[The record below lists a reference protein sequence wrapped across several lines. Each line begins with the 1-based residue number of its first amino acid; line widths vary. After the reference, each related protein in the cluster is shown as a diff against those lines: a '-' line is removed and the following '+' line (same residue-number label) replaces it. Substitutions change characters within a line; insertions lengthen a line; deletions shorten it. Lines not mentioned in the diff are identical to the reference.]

1 MKKEHFIKKIVL
13 IEIIGFIGILLIV
26 WLDEIIDIPHLIFR
40 TSATPPNYPE
50 SFFESFL
57 IILLA
62 ISIIILTQT
71 ILKRLKYLEGL
82 LPICSFCKKI
92 RSKDNWIP
100 IEEYIRNRSEADFT
114 HSICPHCMEVNY
126 YDVVNEK
133 M

>member
-1 MKKEHFIKKIVL
+1 MKKEQFIKKIIL

-26 WLDEIIDIPHLIFR
+26 WFDEIIDIPHLIFR

-62 ISIIILTQT
+62 ITIIILTQT

>member
-1 MKKEHFIKKIVL
+1 MKKEQFIKKIIL

-50 SFFESFL
+50 SFLESFL

-62 ISIIILTQT
+62 ITIIILTQT
-71 ILKRLKYLEGL
+71 ILKRLKYLEGF

>member
-1 MKKEHFIKKIVL
+1 MKKEQFIKKIIL

-62 ISIIILTQT
+62 ITIIILTQT

-92 RSKDNWIP
+92 RSKDSWIP
-100 IEEYIRNRSEADFT
+100 VEEYIRSRSEADFS
-114 HSICPHCMEVNY
+114 HSICPKCMEEQYHDMINT
-126 YDVVNEK
+126 
-133 M
+133 

>member
-1 MKKEHFIKKIVL
+1 MKKYQFIKKIIL
-13 IEIIGFIGILLIV
+13 IEILGFIGILLIV

-50 SFFESFL
+50 SLFESFL

-62 ISIIILTQT
+62 ITIIILTQT

-92 RSKDNWIP
+92 RSNDLWVP
-100 IEEYIRNRSEADFT
+100 IEEYISSRSEADFT
-114 HSICPHCMEVNY
+114 HSICPKCMEEKYHDLVNS
-126 YDVVNEK
+126 
-133 M
+133 

>member
-1 MKKEHFIKKIVL
+1 MKKEQFIKKIIL

-62 ISIIILTQT
+62 ITIIILTQT

-100 IEEYIRNRSEADFT
+100 VEEYIRSRSEADFS
-114 HSICPHCMEVNY
+114 HSICPKCMEEQYHDMINT
-126 YDVVNEK
+126 
-133 M
+133 

>member
-1 MKKEHFIKKIVL
+1 MKKEQFIKKIIL
-13 IEIIGFIGILLIV
+13 IEIIGFIGILSIV

-62 ISIIILTQT
+62 ITIIILTQT
-71 ILKRLKYLEGL
+71 ILKRIKYLEGL

-92 RSKDNWIP
+92 RSKDSWIP
-100 IEEYIRNRSEADFT
+100 IEEYIKNRSEAEFT
-114 HSICPHCMEVNY
+114 HSICPQCMEVNY
-126 YDVVNEK
+126 YDVLNER

>member
-1 MKKEHFIKKIVL
+1 MKKEQFIKKIIL

-50 SFFESFL
+50 SFLESFL

-62 ISIIILTQT
+62 ITIIILTQT